1 MLMWLTFA
9 IILGAVVL
17 FATEWVRLEITSLGI
32 IAALL
37 MVFHL
42 FPVAGDNDANLLD
55 ASTLLS
61 GFANPALITI
71 LALLVIGQGLQQ
83 TGALDGLMQLLSA
96 SKRSAPRARMMLWI
110 ILAGAGLLSA
120 FMNNTP
126 VVVIFIP
133 IVAALANRYGPG
145 ASAVLLPLS
154 YITILGGMTTLIGSS
169 TNLLVAGLLE
179 ADHGIRIGFFDL
191 MIPGLLLAGVGG
203 LYVWLV
209 MPRLLMRNGLQNDD
223 AARKDGKQ
231 FLARLHITS
240 AHPMAGEKNIAG
252 LFPSLT
258 TVSLIAIDRDG
269 AILPAPF
276 EDVVLTAGDQVH
288 IAGSRDAVME
298 LLQLETD
305 GEHLFVAEAA
315 VAPGSRLAAQ
325 PVHAEAFFERTGCHL
340 IGLQRLRRMKRL
352 PMNRTRIR
360 PGDVLLI
367 AGSRRHLRKLR
378 LNRDLMVL
386 QGSVSTIRDF
396 SLANH
401 AFFIFGTV
409 ILAAASGL
417 VPMVLAATLG
427 ALAMLVCGCVNIQQA
442 GRAIDGKIVMLI
454 AASIAMA
461 LSLEHTGGAQFL
473 ADSMVHALMGV
484 HPAIILSA
492 IFLLTAVLTNV
503 LSNNAT
509 ALLLTPIA
517 IGMAHSLNISPL
529 IFVHAIIFAANCSFA
544 SPIGYQTNLL
554 VMAPGNYRFA
564 DYIRSGGPLVLL
576 IWATFSLFA
585 PWYYEL
591 Y

>member
-9 IILGAVVL
+9 IILGAVIL
-17 FATEWVRLEITSLGI
+17 FATEWVRLEITSLGVI
-32 IAALL
+32 TALL
-37 MVFHL
+37 LVFHL
-42 FPVAGDNDANLLD
+42 FPVAGESGTNLLG
-55 ASTLLS
+55 AATLLS

-83 TGALDGLMQLLSA
+83 TGALDGLMQILSA
-96 SKRSAPRARMMLWI
+96 SRRSASQTRVLLFV
-110 ILAGAGLLSA
+110 ILAGAGFLSA

-145 ASAVLLPLS
+145 AGAVLLPLS

-179 ADHGIRIGFFDL
+179 TDHGIRIGFFDL

-203 LYVWLV
+203 LYVGLV
-209 MPRLLMRNGLQNDD
+209 MPRLLRRRAGASEDG
-223 AARKDGKQ
+223 ARRSGKQ
-231 FLARLHITS
+231 FLARLHITDH
-240 AHPMAGEKNIAG
+240 HPMAGEANEAG
-252 LFPSLT
+252 LFRSLT
-258 TVSLIAIDRDG
+258 TVSVIGIDRAG
-269 AILPAPF
+269 HTLLAPY
-276 EDVVLTAGDQVH
+276 EDVVLAPGDQVH
-288 IAGSRDAVME
+288 ISGDRDAVMA
-298 LLQLETD
+298 LLKLETD
-305 GEHLFVAEAA
+305 GEHLFIAESA
-315 VAPGSRLAAQ
+315 VAPGSRLAGQ
-325 PVHAEAFFERTGCHL
+325 PAHDEAFFERTGCHL
-340 IGLQRLRRMKRL
+340 IGLQRLKRMKRL
-352 PMNRTRIR
+352 PMNRVRIR

-367 AGSRRHLRKLR
+367 AGSRVHLRKLR

-401 AFFIFGTV
+401 SLLIFGAV
-409 ILAAASGL
+409 IAAAASGL

-427 ALAMLVCGCVNIQQA
+427 ALGMLTCGCVNIQQA
-442 GRAIDGKIVMLI
+442 GRAIDGKIIMLI
-454 AASIAMA
+454 ASSIAMA
-461 LSLEHTGGAQFL
+461 LSLEHTGGAQYL
-473 ADSMVHALMGV
+473 ADNLVRSLMGV
-484 HPAIILSA
+484 HPAVILSA
-492 IFLLTAVLTNV
+492 LFLLTAVLTNV

-517 IGMAHSLNISPL
+517 IGMAHSLNIPPL
-529 IFVHAIIFAANCSFA
+529 VFVHAIIFAANCSFA

-564 DYIRSGGPLVLL
+564 DYLRSGGPLVLV

-585 PWYYEL
+585 PWYYGL
-591 Y
+591 N